1 MQVREE
7 PYLLDEIKE
16 QYRDQSKLLGFEI
29 KIPELAL
36 VKEGDKLE
44 MMDRPDDALPI
55 FLEMH
60 KIYPEGLMG
69 YDRLGGLYSKKGDI
83 IQAIKYYKGFLER
96 QPENPRII
104 SILEELNGKLE

>member
-16 QYRDQSKLLGFEI
+16 HYRDQSKLLGFEI

-44 MMDRPDDALPI
+44 MMDRPDDALQI
-55 FLEMH
+55 FWRCISFIRVDLWDMIDLEASIVKKAILYRQLNIIKAFWKDNQGIH
-60 KIYPEGLMG
+60 GFYPFW
-69 YDRLGGLYSKKGDI
+69 RS
-83 IQAIKYYKGFLER
+83 
-96 QPENPRII
+96 
-104 SILEELNGKLE
+104 